1 MTVPRSTAPIDPL
14 LAAPLVGRVWWAIVL
29 RGVVGVL
36 FGVMTFVW
44 PGITLSVLLIYFAI
58 YALFDGVLALVAAFR
73 APRGHLKVWPFVLE
87 GVAGIAAG
95 IIALT
100 MPGLTALVLE
110 YLFAGWLLITG
121 ILEIVGAVRLRDHIS
136 DEWWLIL
143 AGVLSIL
150 AGIGMYAFPLLGIA
164 SLVLLIGAYALAFG
178 IVLIFLGLR
187 IKGWSQHAAATV

>member
-14 LAAPLVGRVWWAIVL
+14 LAAPLVGRVWWVIVL
-29 RGVVGVL
+29 RGVFGVL
-36 FGVMTFVW
+36 FGVLTFVW
-44 PGITLSVLLIYFAI
+44 PGITLEVLLIWFAV
-58 YALFDGVLALVAAFR
+58 YALLDGALAIAAAFR

-87 GVAGIAAG
+87 GVAGIAVG

-100 MPGLTALVLE
+100 LPGLTALVLE
-110 YLFAGWLLITG
+110 YLFAAWLVITG
-121 ILEIVGAVRLRDHIS
+121 ILEITAAIRLRDHIS

-150 AGIGMYAFPLLGIA
+150 AGIGMYVFPLVGIA

-187 IKGWSQHAAATV
+187 IKGWSQKAAVAV